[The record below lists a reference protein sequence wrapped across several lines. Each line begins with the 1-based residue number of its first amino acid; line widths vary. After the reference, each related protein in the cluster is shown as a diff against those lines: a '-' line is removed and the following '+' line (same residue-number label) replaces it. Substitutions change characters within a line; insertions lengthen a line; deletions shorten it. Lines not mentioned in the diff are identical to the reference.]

1 MMIGPDAFVEA
12 YKDSSY
18 EELMEARD
26 ELVKDIKEFE
36 EAYFNDKIT
45 DEDRQYLPSPE
56 TRYQMNLEYLSE
68 LLKLM
73 HDKFNSKYVWSKEE

>member
-1 MMIGPDAFVEA
+1 MMIAPATFVEA

-26 ELVKDIKEFE
+26 DLIKEIRSFE
-36 EAYFNDKIT
+36 DAYFNGKLA
-45 DEDRQYLPSPE
+45 EEYRQYLPDPE
-56 TRYQMNLEYLSE
+56 TRYQVNMEYLSE

-73 HDKFNSKYVWSKEE
+73 HEKFNSKYVWGEE